1 MRTSEIATV
10 SWAANKRFEISK
22 FKFKIPRA
30 RTCELQGSF
39 SAVQVPAR
47 VPKRAPLVELVLT
60 MTSMRGER
68 KDKYWQCVCVCVCV
82 EEITRLRGIG
92 TDRRDYR
99 DGSKGSEGSEGIGRI
114 ASDREGS

>member
-1 MRTSEIATV
+1 MAARAGRRRLRRRA
-10 SWAANKRFEISK
+10 SWVANKRFEISK

-30 RTCELQGSF
+30 RTSELQGSF

-60 MTSMRGER
+60 MISMRRER
-68 KDKYWQCVCVCVCV
+68 KDRYWQCAC
-82 EEITRLRGIG
+82 GG
-92 TDRRDYR
+92 DHTDQRYR
-99 DGSKGSEGSEGIGRI
+99 DGSKGSEGSEGSEGIGGI

>member
-1 MRTSEIATV
+1 MNDFHCVRDEKPGWV
-10 SWAANKRFEISK
+10 ANKRFEISK

-30 RTCELQGSF
+30 RTSELQGSF

-60 MTSMRGER
+60 MISMRRER
-68 KDKYWQCVCVCVCV
+68 KDRYWQCVCV
-82 EEITRLRGIG
+82 EEITRIRGIG
-92 TDRRDYR
+92 TDRRDR
-99 DGSKGSEGSEGIGRI
+99 KSKGSEGSEGVGGI